1 MKIKERN
8 LDGEIVEREVI
19 NPSFEKLQ
27 EENCELIQKIN
38 SLELTLSLV
47 CAKELSTIP
56 THELIIELNSRLHVA
71 MDKAEKYDKL
81 QVKHNKAA
89 AYIAELKNNQIK
101 GVEE

>member
-27 EENCELIQKIN
+27 TENCELIQKIN

-56 THELIIELNSRLHVA
+56 TSELIMELTSRMHVA
-71 MDKAEKYDKL
+71 NDKAMKYDKL

>member
-56 THELIIELNSRLHVA
+56 THELIMELTSRMHVA
-71 MDKAEKYDKL
+71 NDKAMKYDKL
-81 QVKHNKAA
+81 QVKHRKAS
-89 AYIAELKNNQIK
+89 AYIAELKNQK
-101 GVEE
+101 KR